1 MRKAIIPPL
10 AAFLAIMLLA
20 GCRGNVSER
29 SDGMVTEPGTM
40 PSTSATMPGTDTAP
54 IDTLPP
60 AATQQTTA
68 PTGET
73 EQEDR
78 ASGAA
83 GVRGSRG
90 ATKRTNPG
98 APAHRS

>member
-10 AAFLAIMLLA
+10 AAFLAITLLA

-54 IDTLPP
+54 IDMLPP

-73 EQEDR
+73 EQEDT
-78 ASGAA
+78 ATGTA

>member
-1 MRKAIIPPL
+1 MRKASIALL
-10 AAFLAIMLLA
+10 AAALTMTLLT

-60 AATQQTTA
+60 ASTEQTT
-68 PTGET
+68 PHTGET
-73 EQEDR
+73 EQEETATD
-78 ASGAA
+78 SA
-83 GVRGSRG
+83 GVRGRRS
-90 ATKRTNPG
+90 ATKHTNPG
-98 APAHRS
+98 SPAHRS